1 MAGLV
6 RKINHFN
13 IGFVLLP
20 TTFVPF
26 RNKNWS
32 RKIEIDLIVIIHST
46 DKAEKV
52 WKFSW
57 QVNIVYNITNA
68 LCEMLPI

>member
-32 RKIEIDLIVIIHST
+32 RKIEIDLIVIIRYDQEQKMFGNFLGKS
-46 DKAEKV
+46 
-52 WKFSW
+52 
-57 QVNIVYNITNA
+57 IYNQC
-68 LCEMLPI
+68 LV

>member
-20 TTFVPF
+20 TTFVSF
-26 RNKNWS
+26 KNKNWS
-32 RKIEIDLIVIIHST
+32 RKIEIDLIVTIHSVRY
-46 DKAEKV
+46 DPEAENV

-57 QVNIVYNITNA
+57 QVCI
-68 LCEMLPI
+68 